1 MIFGIPIEQVVN
13 TAVVTAIVTGIFL
26 LVQTLINKK
35 FRTPTEKQNEVQFGV
50 SLLRDQITAA
60 EKNAERWLDIE
71 TYLRDELRKQDA
83 DKERLAELL
92 GEARKQIDELRTQR
106 DELLRRLTRISEKV
120 VKGDRITLADIAG
133 ETNDDVDE
141 DTFPP
146 VPVRVIEP
154 GV

>member
-1 MIFGIPIEQVVN
+1 MLFGIPIEQVVN
-13 TAVVTAIVTGIFL
+13 TTIIAGIISGIVVII
-26 LVQTLINKK
+26 QTLINKK

-50 SLLRDQITAA
+50 SLLRDQIAAA

-83 DKERLAELL
+83 DKERLTALL
-92 GEARKQIDELRTQR
+92 AEARNQIDELRSQR

-120 VKGDRITLADIAG
+120 VRGDRITLADIAG
-133 ETNDDVDE
+133 EDNDEVDE
-141 DTFPP
+141 DTFPSLP
-146 VPVRVIEP
+146 RRVIEP